1 MRYVFGFLCVC
12 ALGCGAEPNEVWV
25 AVCEATCERGLEC
38 FPEEGSVAQCVSD
51 CLGEVGNPPCD
62 QNDAALDACV
72 EGIGALSCE
81 NLEFG
86 RVPDSCAHI
95 CAGNDLCEDVTCFD
109 DGDECTDDVCSPI
122 DTTCRYPASADGISC
137 ASGAGTCF
145 QGKCEAE
152 FPCTEEGVREAVAV
166 TGGPHTF
173 ACDGPTTIATQ
184 SEIVIDRSVILDG
197 EGNLT
202 LDAKDAHRVL
212 RVLANYVPT
221 SRPIIAE
228 LRGMTFT
235 GGRAEGGGL
244 AVGGGIR
251 NSGTLTLTDCTVS
264 GNRANLGT
272 EPVETVGGGGIA
284 GGTLTLVRSTVSGN
298 RTTGLGDADE
308 EVGGGIYGS
317 PTLIDSTVS
326 GNTTRGNGGGIYSHG
341 TVVLI
346 NSTVSGNEAVGMGGG
361 IEVANELIM
370 TNSTVSGNTANESA
384 GGVFADFG
392 TLTLVNSTIA
402 GNSSVDATIRGGDWT
417 VSGTLIAGDCS
428 YVRMSSGGH
437 NIESEGDTCGFDQ
450 PTDQVNVS
458 AADLNLGPLQDNGGP
473 TETHAL
479 GAGSLAIDVIPEAEC
494 VDADGEP
501 LTTDQRGEP
510 RDAMCDVGAF
520 EVQP

>member
-1 MRYVFGFLCVC
+1 VCV
-12 ALGCGAEPNEVWV
+12 
-25 AVCEATCERGLEC
+25 
-38 FPEEGSVAQCVSD
+38 
-51 CLGEVGNPPCD
+51 
-62 QNDAALDACV
+62 ACV

-137 ASGAGTCF
+137 ASGTGTCF
-145 QGKCEAE
+145 QGNCEAE

-173 ACDGPTTIATQ
+173 ACDGPTTVATQ

-202 LDAKDAHRVL
+202 LDAKDGHRVL

-221 SRPIIAE
+221 GRPVRAG

-235 GGRAEGGGL
+235 GGRAEGGGI
-244 AVGGGIR
+244 AVGGGIW
-251 NSGTLTLTDCTVS
+251 NQGTLTLTDCTVS
-264 GNRANLGT
+264 RNRANLGT
-272 EPVETVGGGGIA
+272 EPVEIVGGGGIF
-284 GGTLTLVRSTVSGN
+284 GGSLTLVRSTVSEN

-308 EVGGGIYGS
+308 EAGGGIYGS
-317 PTLIDSTVS
+317 ATLIDSTVS
-326 GNTTRGNGGGIYSHG
+326 GNTTRGNGGGIYSNG

-346 NSTVSGNEAVGMGGG
+346 NSTVSGNEAGGVGGG
-361 IEVANELIM
+361 IEVVDELIM

-384 GGVFADFG
+384 GGVSEGHGFATF
-392 TLTLVNSTIA
+392 TVINSTIA
-402 GNSSVDATIRGGDWT
+402 GNSSVDATILGGDWT
-417 VSGTLIAGDCS
+417 VAGTLIEGDCS

-437 NIESEGDTCGFDQ
+437 NIESPGDTCGFDQ

-458 AADLNLGPLQDNGGP
+458 ADDLMLGPLQDNGGP
-473 TETHAL
+473 TMTHAL
-479 GAGSLAIDVIPEAEC
+479 GNGSVAIDQIPEAEC
-494 VDADGEP
+494 VDADGAP
-501 LTTDQRGEP
+501 LTTDQRGQP
-510 RDAMCDVGAF
+510 RPETGDSMCDVGSF